1 MSVAI
6 HWQEMRQKELNLRYN
21 FLPYFQNKYERDKM
35 NDYSLL
41 EKRLGYAFKEKQLII
56 EALTHKSY
64 KKPYNNERLEFLG
77 DAVLDLIVGEY
88 LYNKFPD
95 SNEGILSKIRASLV
109 NEGGF
114 TKLAKE
120 INLGSYIYLSDA
132 EENNDGREKSS
143 LLSNAFE
150 AIIGAIYMEAG
161 LESAKKISIELLE
174 ECHPKIDLQTLSRDY
189 KTALQE
195 LTQATH
201 GVTPIYDMVGSSGPD
216 HKKEFE
222 IAILLDNKVVAKA
235 KGKSKKDAQQKAAKI
250 ALEKLKG

>member
-1 MSVAI
+1 
-6 HWQEMRQKELNLRYN
+6 
-21 FLPYFQNKYERDKM
+21 M
-35 NDYSLL
+35 NNYSQL
-41 EKRLGYAFKEKQLII
+41 EKRLDYKFKDKQLII
-56 EALTHKSY
+56 EALTHKSD

-88 LYNKFPD
+88 LFKKFPN

-109 NEGGF
+109 NESGF
-114 TKLAKE
+114 TLLARA
-120 INLGSYIYLSDA
+120 IDLGNYIFLSMA
-132 EENNDGREKSS
+132 EENNNGRDKPS

-161 LESAKKISIELLE
+161 LEVAKNISIKLLE
-174 ECHPKIDLQTLSRDY
+174 EAHPKIDLKSLSKDY

-201 GVTPIYDMVGSSGPD
+201 GVTPHYELLGSSGPD

-222 IAILLDNKVVAKA
+222 IAIVLDEKTIASA
-235 KGKSKKDAQQKAAKI
+235 KGKSKKDAQQKAAQI
-250 ALEKLKG
+250 ALEKLKA